1 MIKRVAIIAGETSG
15 DILGSRLIAA
25 LKALNP
31 EIQFEGI
38 GGKEMQKQGCDCLYP
53 MEKLAVMGF
62 TEVISHLPELLK
74 IRKTLINRWLDN
86 KPDLVIGIDAPD
98 FNLKLESIL
107 HQAGIAVAHYV
118 SPSVWAW
125 RSKRVQKMKGNLDL
139 MLTLFPFE
147 ADFYRQHDIPVEF
160 VGHPL
165 ADEVPLLSDKQP
177 ARKQLGLSAHE
188 KILAILPGSRAS
200 EIKYLAPHFIKVAQ
214 HLQKEDPEL
223 RCVAPMVND
232 KIDKSFRQQCKEL
245 APSLVITIVKE
256 ESRKVMAASDAI
268 LMASGTAVL
277 EGMFVGRPMVAAGK
291 LSPITVWLVR
301 TFGGL
306 NVTYYTLPNNLAD
319 EELVAEFIQEEVSVD
334 NILPA
339 VKKILYL
346 DSQEKA
352 DLLVKFNVLHQRL
365 RKNASATAAKVL
377 AEKFALIE

>member
-15 DILGSRLIAA
+15 DILGSRLIAS

-38 GGKEMQKQGCDCLYP
+38 GGKEMHEQGCDCLYP

-62 TEVISHLPELLK
+62 TEVIARLPELLK

-98 FNLKLESIL
+98 FNLKLETIL
-107 HQAGIAVAHYV
+107 HQAGIPVAHYV

-232 KIDKSFRQQCKEL
+232 KIDKTFRQQCKVL
-245 APSLVITIVKE
+245 APSLVITIIKG

-306 NVTYYTLPNNLAD
+306 NVTYYTLPNNLAN
-319 EELVAEFIQEEVSVD
+319 EELVAEFIQEDVSVD

-339 VKKILYL
+339 VKKMLYL

-352 DLLVKFNVLHQRL
+352 GLLVKFNVLHQRL
-365 RKNASATAAKVL
+365 RKNASVTVAKVL